1 MIEITAKIHDKFSIE
16 FKVGFVVRRKL
27 KVNSFAINTW
37 IFIPNSLDIN
47 PLTYSKN
54 QFYRDVKSNIRLITP
69 IFLLREIASGSAI
82 PLHNLERVFQE
93 TASEPTRTSVREYE
107 YQIKMFSAIFKSAVR
122 NEVIH
127 LLNNTIEEDMDYLV
141 SSYLESITDIITKYR
156 NLRRIINVPT
166 ISPEVLDY
174 YFFGDEFISN
184 TVDQSICR
192 LISYLQ
198 YKNKEKYKT
207 SIQKLSVLWHKEI
220 IYKREKGYVIVQKES
235 PTSNREFVYRRG
247 VLKKYVES
255 DLFLQARKK
264 KDGIL
269 VEQIYYSIAAGLSMI
284 FATAVAFSVQMKYGN
299 FTMPLFVAL
308 VVSYMLKDRIKELMR
323 YYFAHQLGSRYFD
336 HKTTIC
342 IKDSPIGWSKEAMDF
357 ITDRKVPRE
366 VMDIRSRSS
375 LLEAENRTM
384 DEKIILY
391 RKLVH
396 IDREEMS
403 ENSDYPIAGINDIM
417 RLHLTRFMQK
427 MDNPDESLYLL
438 NEDDSA
444 SIIQGEKVYYL
455 NIVMQLQFDDQI
467 DYKRFR
473 IIFTQAGITGLEEL
487 K

>member
-37 IFIPNSLDIN
+37 IFVPNSLDIN

-54 QFYRDVKSNIRLITP
+54 QFYRDIKSNIRLITP
-69 IFLLREIASGSAI
+69 IFLLREIAAGSAI
-82 PLHNLERVFQE
+82 PLHNLEKVFQE
-93 TASEPTRTSVREYE
+93 TASAPTRTSIREYE

-122 NEVIH
+122 DEVIH
-127 LLNNTIEEDMDYLV
+127 LLNNTIEEDMEYLIA
-141 SSYLESITDIITKYR
+141 SYTESILDITTKYR
-156 NLRRIINVPT
+156 GLRRIINVST

-184 TVDQSICR
+184 TVDQSLCR
-192 LISYLQ
+192 IVNYLQ
-198 YKNKEKYKT
+198 NRDSEKYKD
-207 SIQKLSVLWHKEI
+207 SIGKLSALWHKEVV
-220 IYKREKGYVIVQKES
+220 YKREKGYLIVERES
-235 PTSNREFVYRRG
+235 STRNRAFVFRRG

-264 KDGIL
+264 RDGVL

-284 FATAVAFSVQMKYGN
+284 FATTVAFSVQMKYGN

-323 YYFAHQLGSRYFD
+323 YYFAHQLGARYFD

-342 IKDSPIGWSKEAMDF
+342 IKESPIGWSKEAMDF
-357 ITDRKVPRE
+357 ITDNKVPRE

-396 IDREEMS
+396 IDREEMNK
-403 ENSDYPIAGINDIM
+403 NSDYSIAGINDIM

-427 MDNPDESLYLL
+427 MDNPGESLYFL
-438 NEDDSA
+438 NEDNTA
-444 SIIQGEKVYYL
+444 SSIQGEKVYYL
-455 NIVMQLQFDDQI
+455 NIVMQLQFDDQT

-473 IIFTQAGITGLEEL
+473 VVLTQSGITGLEEI